1 MIKRIVLYYVPKDNN
16 SVLKHLDFIVLDLLI
31 IGLSFF
37 VIFGMRQ
44 GFGKVLKD
52 SPLNLMMGIILIVH
66 MTVAIYESGI
76 CGCV

>member
-16 SVLKHLDFIVLDLLI
+16 SVLKHLDFIVLDLLLI
-31 IGLSFF
+31 ELSFF